1 MQTAKQTMIKITLIL
16 LTSFFIISCATT
28 APTERTVNTD
38 NLEELQNLSTPPG
51 TTSDD
56 TSVSR
61 IRETALKEAAL
72 TLGAQSGLAYRAK
85 EINTSSQKQA
95 IYLRNVFN
103 FGALMLAHGVQPPVL
118 IQANNTMNFANPNAL
133 RISDRTYT
141 ISKQAQFVTTP
152 LNWRNY
158 LWMTFQKPELPD
170 KTLLPKNAQEE
181 KIWKKYVAIG
191 WENGIAQAN
200 SIFKANMA
208 RLKRDYSGMLLY
220 KDLLARNMISKP
232 YVATTNLGITGDANT
247 ININDKILR
256 ITATPQ
262 LQTDSKNWKPIL
274 VQ

>member
-1 MQTAKQTMIKITLIL
+1 MKTAKQTIINVTLSL
-16 LTSFFIISCATT
+16 LASFFIVSCATT
-28 APTERTVNTD
+28 TTTEKTVNTD

-61 IRETALKEAAL
+61 IREEALKEAAL

-85 EINTSSQKQA
+85 QINKSSEEQA
-95 IYLRNVFN
+95 TYLRNVFN

-118 IQANNTMNFANPNAL
+118 IQANNTMNFSNPNAL

-191 WENGIAQAN
+191 WKNGVAQAD
-200 SIFKANMA
+200 SIFKANLA
-208 RLKRDYSGMLLY
+208 RLKRDYNGMLLY
-220 KDLLARNMISKP
+220 KNLLAKNMISKP
-232 YVATTNLGITGDANT
+232 YVATTNLGVTGDANT
-247 ININDKILR
+247 ININDQILR

-262 LQTDSKNWKPIL
+262 LQTDSKDWKPIL